1 MGHARRGVG
10 SFPHPETEPDPDPDP
25 DPVRSLVARGSV
37 RIRQFGDFN
46 PERLNGTESLPT
58 MRTERRC
65 VDPPIHNVG
74 GASLTLR
81 EHHRRA
87 SKQRTRLRRGGFEP
101 KCGREI
107 KDGDAFHR
115 ATAGNL
121 VVPPL
126 ARGREQRGRFDGRL
140 EGA

>member
-10 SFPHPETEPDPDPDP
+10 SFPHPEPEPDPDP
-25 DPVRSLVARGSV
+25 DPVRSLVTRGSI
-37 RIRQFGDFN
+37 RIRQFGDFSR
-46 PERLNGTESLPT
+46 ERLNGSESLPT

-87 SKQRTRLRRGGFEP
+87 GARLRRGGFGPE
-101 KCGREI
+101 CGREVE
-107 KDGDAFHR
+107 DGDAFHR
-115 ATAGNL
+115 ATASNL